1 MSDETAEKRPRR
13 TCPHC
18 GARLL
23 AGFGDLLP
31 TRGRAG
37 PARVTCSACRGK
49 ARVASSTQVLGVLGF
64 VVGLLAGAALGA
76 HFAAAQAEQSTLY
89 VLGGAI
95 AGGFLLSFVAGYA
108 FLTFEPDGEPPAAPT
123 REGPQRKRSKPRRR

>member
-1 MSDETAEKRPRR
+1 MSDETSEKRPRR
-13 TCPHC
+13 TCPL
-18 GARLL
+18 GGPRLL

-31 TRGRAG
+31 TRGRGG

-49 ARVASSTQVLGVLGF
+49 ARVASSTQVMGVLGF
-64 VVGLLAGAALGA
+64 VVGLLVGAAIAA
-76 HFAAAQAEQSTLY
+76 HLAAAQVEQSTLY

-108 FLTFEPDGEPPAAPT
+108 FLTFEPDGDPPAAQP
-123 REGPQRKRSKPRRR
+123 REGPRR